1 MTELTRTNFEQT
13 VSKRGIVLVDCWATW
28 CGACGGFE
36 QTYKTVADRHPKHT
50 FAKLDV
56 GRYGEICSTLGLT
69 HVPSLLLYRDGIL
82 LFKDSGS
89 FDEATL
95 NEIIDQA
102 EKLDMDMVR
111 EELGVEED
119 GNDLNAS

>member
-13 VSKRGIVLVDCWATW
+13 VSQKGIVLVDCWAAW
-28 CGACGGFE
+28 CGACDGFE
-36 QTYKTVADRHPKHT
+36 TTYRTVADRHPEHT

-56 GRYGEICSTLGLT
+56 GRYGEICSTLELS

-95 NEIIDQA
+95 TGIIDQA
-102 EKLDMDMVR
+102 EKLDMDVVR
-111 EELGVEED
+111 EELGIAESENV
-119 GNDLNAS
+119 